1 MEEVRQDIEVEPV
14 DAEDRVGRSRSP
26 EAFLTPANVTAEL
39 NVSLH
44 AVYNLIRAG
53 DIQAVNVA
61 PSGNPGGKG
70 CWRIRRQWMEDFIGR
85 RLSTGVSR
93 SRLSRPGRQSVRA
106 SRVQRLIPNHLDS

>member
-1 MEEVRQDIEVEPV
+1 MAEYRQDIAPESPDTENR
-14 DAEDRVGRSRSP
+14 ARKSP
-26 EAFLTPANVTAEL
+26 EAFLTPATVAAEL

-70 CWRIRRQWMEDFIGR
+70 CWRIRRQWVEDFIGR
-85 RLSTGVSR
+85 RLSTGASR
-93 SRLSRPGRQSVRA
+93 SRMPRSGGQRARA

>member
-1 MEEVRQDIEVEPV
+1 M
-14 DAEDRVGRSRSP
+14 AEDEQEIAPESPDAGDRIRRSP
-26 EAFLTPANVTAEL
+26 EAFLTPATVAAEL

-70 CWRIRRQWMEDFIGR
+70 YWRIRRQWVEDFIGR
-85 RLSTGVSR
+85 RLSTGA
-93 SRLSRPGRQSVRA
+93 SRPRLPCSGGQRVR
-106 SRVQRLIPNHLDS
+106 SSGIQRFIPNHLDS

>member
-1 MEEVRQDIEVEPV
+1 MAEFRQDIEVERV
-14 DAEDRVGRSRSP
+14 DAEDRVGESRSP
-26 EAFLTPANVTAEL
+26 GSFLTPANVAAEL

-44 AVYNLIRAG
+44 AVYNLIRTG

-85 RLSTGVSR
+85 RLSTGASR
-93 SRLSRPGRQSVRA
+93 SRLPHPGRQS
-106 SRVQRLIPNHLDS
+106 SRSSRIQSFIPNHLDS

>member
-26 EAFLTPANVTAEL
+26 EAFLTPANVATEL

-85 RLSTGVSR
+85 RISTGASR
-93 SRLSRPGRQSVRA
+93 SRMPRSGGQRARSSRI
-106 SRVQRLIPNHLDS
+106 QRLIPNHLDS